1 LKAKIKQYQKERLAE
16 KRRMLQKRQSILIN
30 TEYADAMT
38 TEETIAIELEEA
50 AAQSVEE
57 EIKDVLI
64 ADASETEQEAEEET
78 GAVLRD
84 DKEDIQ
90 SVVLEEAAGEDAE
103 EEILLLQAAEE
114 FAEEISDEI
123 LISVQE
129 EQSLVI
135 ADSMQEENLETA
147 AEEQKAESLVA
158 ADETQEE
165 QDIVIADE
173 VQTESPVIVDEVQE
187 AESSA
192 AADDMQAESLET
204 ATEEQEAESLVA
216 ADETQEEQDIVI
228 ADEVQTE
235 SPVIVDEVQ
244 EAESS
249 AAADDMQAESLET
262 AAEEQEAESLVAADE
277 AQKEQE
283 VQTAQE
289 TQEVPDEQDLVA
301 VDETQE
307 AESPVIVDEVQEA
320 QMEEE
325 PDLPLETDAKED
337 VDASVEE
344 DSEAER
350 LDAAQKRKKRLK
362 YTLVSL
368 FGLLV
373 LYGALALFFQ
383 THFYFGTKING
394 VNVSG
399 KSAQGAMEAIG
410 AKAEK
415 YNLELRERG
424 GNTESIQGKEIDLH
438 YEAIEPLEK
447 LIAQQTYY
455 NWVVE
460 SINGERNKTVPMIF
474 DDEKLQERI
483 DRLACFLPENTVKPT
498 NPSFQYQDGAFVII
512 AGDRGKEVNKEA
524 LHDAVFE
531 AVCVMEPQLDMD
543 EKGCYVKPA
552 YNLAS
557 PETEGV
563 RNALNRCLLSQI
575 TYYIGEQ
582 SFVLDSS
589 RTSQWLS
596 VDENYQIVV
605 DRASVDEYV
614 LEMMNHYRA
623 LKRTTSFT
631 TTGGSRI
638 VVNGGDYR
646 GVINR
651 EAEAD
656 FLIAAILKGE
666 ATERDL
672 NNIGNTYVEISL
684 SGQRLWFYKDGQL
697 VVESAIVSGNVRRGF
712 ATPKGVYSLKYK
724 QRNVV
729 LKGADYESP
738 VSFWMPFNGVVGM
751 HDATWRSRFGGT
763 IYINDGS
770 HSCINL
776 PYGVA
781 RTIYY
786 NIVPGT
792 PIVCY

>member
-1 LKAKIKQYQKERLAE
+1 MKAKIKQYQKERLAE
-16 KRRMLQKRQSILIN
+16 KRRMLQKHQSILVN

-57 EIKDVLI
+57 EVKDVLI
-64 ADASETEQEAEEET
+64 ADASETGQEAEEET
-78 GAVLRD
+78 GAVLKD
-84 DKEDIQ
+84 GGEDTQ
-90 SVVLEEAAGEDAE
+90 SVAFEEAAGEDAE

-114 FAEEISDEI
+114 FAEEISDDI

-129 EQSLVI
+129 EQCLVA
-135 ADSMQEENLETA
+135 ADDMQEENLESA
-147 AEEQKAESLVA
+147 DEEQGEQ
-158 ADETQEE
+158 EEQEE
-165 QDIVIADE
+165 QDLVNTDE
-173 VQTESPVIVDEVQE
+173 SQAASLVMVDEEQAESLETAIEEQAESPLSVDEVQE
-187 AESSA
+187 AESSV
-192 AADDMQAESLET
+192 AADDMQ
-204 ATEEQEAESLVA
+204 EEQDLVA
-216 ADETQEEQDIVI
+216 ADETQ
-228 ADEVQTE
+228 AAE
-235 SPVIVDEVQ
+235 SPLIVDEVQ
-244 EAESS
+244 E
-249 AAADDMQAESLET
+249 
-262 AAEEQEAESLVAADE
+262 V
-277 AQKEQE
+277 
-283 VQTAQE
+283 
-289 TQEVPDEQDLVA
+289 
-301 VDETQE
+301 
-307 AESPVIVDEVQEA
+307 

-325 PDLPLETDAKED
+325 LDLPLEADAEKD

-344 DSEAER
+344 DSEAAK
-350 LDAAQKRKKRLK
+350 LVAARRRKKRLT
-362 YTLVSL
+362 YTLISL

-383 THFYFGTKING
+383 THFYFGTQING

-399 KSAQGAMEAIG
+399 RSAQGAMEAIG

-415 YNLELRERG
+415 YNLELKERG

-455 NWVVE
+455 NWVAE
-460 SINGERNKTVPMIF
+460 SINGERNKTVPMVF

-498 NPSFQYQDGAFVII
+498 NPSFQYQDGAFMII

-531 AVCVMEPQLDMD
+531 AVRIMEPQLDMD

-582 SFVLDSS
+582 SFVLDAS
-589 RTSQWLS
+589 RTSQWLT

-614 LEMMNHYRA
+614 LEMMNHYRT

-638 VVNGGDYR
+638 IVNGGDYR

-672 NNIGNTYVEISL
+672 NDIGNTYVEISL

-697 VVESAIVSGNVRRGF
+697 IVESAIVSGNVRRGF

-724 QRNVV
+724 QRNVT

-792 PIVCY
+792 PVVCY